1 MNWLIIVAGGS
12 GSRMGSNLNKIFL
25 KIQGKPILY
34 WTLSAFQNS
43 PTIDKIVISARPE
56 EFSLI
61 QKIITKYYFN
71 KFAGLSSGGKL
82 RQDTVF
88 NALNFI
94 KDKSLPNDIVGIHNA
109 ANPFVSLD
117 EIKSVYSA
125 AQKFGSAL
133 LACPSSDTIKISDS
147 DNFVFQSPKRELCFS
162 AQTPQ
167 VAKFDLLYSSYQK
180 ISPQNL
186 VTTDDAQVLE
196 INGYKPKIIPC
207 SPDNFK
213 ITYPKDLIFAKYL
226 LRSKKHENWY
236 RPRQPSF

>member
-25 KIQGKPILY
+25 KIQNKPILY
-34 WTLSAFQNS
+34 WTLSAFQNNPS
-43 PTIDKIVISARPE
+43 INKIVISAKESDFPQ
-56 EFSLI
+56 I
-61 QKIITKYYFN
+61 QKIIRKYHFD
-71 KFAGLSSGGKL
+71 KCIGFSQGGEL

-94 KDKSLPNDIVGIHNA
+94 KDQSKPDDIVGVHNA
-109 ANPFVSLD
+109 ANPFVSAD

-133 LACPSSDTIKISDS
+133 LACPSPDTIKISDS

-180 ISPQNL
+180 VFEKKLI
-186 VTTDDAQVLE
+186 TTDDAQVLE
-196 INGYKPKIIPC
+196 LNGYKSKIIPC
-207 SPDNFK
+207 SPNNFK
-213 ITYPKDLIFAKYL
+213 ITYPKDLILAKYL
-226 LRSKKHENWY
+226 LKSK
-236 RPRQPSF
+236 QL